1 MRSEVPGSA
10 TMTLACLATSSAAL
24 RDLVKAIERIPSPAK
39 VARRR
44 ADSQLDD
51 ARDAR
56 EPLGSSPGPSLKGG
70 FQKANRRSPR
80 GLPSPLTSV
89 NGTPTRRSARSPG
102 LPMVAEGRMNLGSD
116 PEGGGAP

>member
-10 TMTLACLATSSAAL
+10 TMVLACLATSSAAL
-24 RDLVKAIERIPSPAK
+24 RDLVKVIERIPSPAK

-51 ARDAR
+51 VR
-56 EPLGSSPGPSLKGG
+56 EPLDPVASSLGPSLKGG

-89 NGTPTRRSARSPG
+89 KGTPTRRSARLPG
-102 LPMVAEGRMNLGSD
+102 FPMVAEVRMNLRSD
-116 PEGGGAP
+116 P

>member
-10 TMTLACLATSSAAL
+10 TMALACLATSSAAL

-51 ARDAR
+51 VRDAR
-56 EPLGSSPGPSLKGG
+56 APVGSAPGPSPDPSLNGG
-70 FQKANRRSPR
+70 FQKAKRRSPR

-89 NGTPTRRSARSPG
+89 KGTPTRRSAR
-102 LPMVAEGRMNLGSD
+102 L
-116 PEGGGAP
+116 

>member
-10 TMTLACLATSSAAL
+10 TITLACLATSSADL
-24 RDLVKAIERIPSPAK
+24 RDLVKAIPSPAK

-51 ARDAR
+51 VRDAR
-56 EPLGSSPGPSLKGG
+56 GPVASSLGPSLKGG

-89 NGTPTRRSARSPG
+89 KGTPTRRSARSPG
-102 LPMVAEGRMNLGSD
+102 LPMVAEVRMNLGSD
-116 PEGGGAP
+116 P